1 VLVVHGGPGFDHT
14 YLRPWLDP
22 LGEGARVVFVDLRS
36 HGQSRREPHE
46 TFRTATVVADLEAL
60 RQGLG
65 LDRWVLLGHSFGG
78 FMALSYAVQHPE
90 RVASLVLVTTAADIW
105 SLGDTGR
112 RLRQAGGD
120 GLLRAWRTLTFDDA
134 EFWAARRAI
143 LPFMFATPDR
153 ARAAAVF
160 AGVRP
165 SAGPNAFWFK
175 REAARY
181 DVRPQLAD
189 LRMPAL
195 VMTGQYDLFVPPAAG
210 ESLASALPNGRLRRL
225 AHSGHLPFVEEQG
238 TFIEAV
244 RAHLRDEPYL

>member
-1 VLVVHGGPGFDHT
+1 VVHGGPGFDHT

-22 LGEGARVVFVDLRS
+22 LGEGVRVIFVDLRS
-36 HGQSRREPHE
+36 HGQSRREPPE

-60 RQGLG
+60 RQRLG
-65 LDRWVLLGHSFGG
+65 LERWVLLGHSFGG

-90 RVASLVLVTTAADIW
+90 RVASLVLVTTAADTW

-120 GLLRAWRTLTFDDA
+120 GLLRAWRTVTFDDA
-134 EFWAARRAI
+134 EFWEARRAI
-143 LPFMFATPDR
+143 LPFMFATPDP

-181 DVRPQLAD
+181 DVRAQLAN
-189 LRMPAL
+189 LRMPGL
-195 VMTGQYDLFVPPAAG
+195 VMTGQYDLFMPSAAG
-210 ESLASALPNGRLRRL
+210 EALAGALPKGRLRHF

-238 TFIEAV
+238 LFIEAV
-244 RAHLRDEPYL
+244 RAHLRE